1 MPYLIADDLPTAPAG
16 ERFRAL
22 VEAPGI
28 FKLPGAYNGLSSL
41 QAKRAGFDGVYL
53 SGAAMSASMGLP
65 DLGIT
70 TIDDVCF
77 LIRQIAR
84 AVPLVRMV
92 RLLPFAAPDDVVNTA
107 EFDRLWADMLD
118 GAPETGAT
126 LEVLGRKLHLP
137 RAMT

>member
-1 MPYLIADDLPTAPAG
+1 MPYLIADDLPTEPAG

-77 LIRQIAR
+77 FIRQIAR
-84 AVPLVRMV
+84 VSGLPILVDQAHQLHDHLV
-92 RLLPFAAPDDVVNTA
+92 GSGV
-107 EFDRLWADMLD
+107 D
-118 GAPETGAT
+118 GADFGRIGPE
-126 LEVLGRKLHLP
+126 HLDHLL
-137 RAMT
+137 RVMLAALSQ